1 MILCHLVTVVA
12 SSLSLQPAI
21 ADKEGIPGH
30 HRRDEKFVM
39 HAADKKSGALPST
52 STRPYG

>member
-12 SSLSLQPAI
+12 SPLSLQPAI